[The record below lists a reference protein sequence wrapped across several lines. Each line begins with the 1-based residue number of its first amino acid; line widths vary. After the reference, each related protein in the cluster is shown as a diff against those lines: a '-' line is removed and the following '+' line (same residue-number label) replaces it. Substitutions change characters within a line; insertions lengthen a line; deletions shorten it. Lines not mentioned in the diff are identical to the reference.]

1 MYVLNRIKEIRKEK
15 EISQE
20 EISKTL
26 GMKQTQY
33 SRYERG
39 ENEIK
44 VNVLIDICK
53 ALNVSA
59 DYILELTDNP
69 EPHWEKKTKSNNVF
83 TNSFNNINNSK
94 IKF

>member
-1 MYVLNRIKEIRKEK
+1 MLFVLPRIKEVRKSK
-15 EISQE
+15 NLSQ
-20 EISKTL
+20 IQVAKKI
-26 GMKQTQY
+26 GMEQTQY

-69 EPHWEKKTKSNNVF
+69 DTFWTIKKKE
-83 TNSFNNINNSK
+83 
-94 IKF
+94 

>member
-1 MYVLNRIKEIRKEK
+1 MFALKRIKEVRKEK
-15 EISQE
+15 GLTQAKL
-20 EISKTL
+20 SKII
-26 GMKQTQY
+26 GMEQTQY

-59 DYILELTDNP
+59 DYILELTDEQHPVGYRITNI
-69 EPHWEKKTKSNNVF
+69 E
-83 TNSFNNINNSK
+83 NSFNGNNNK
-94 IKF
+94 IKIN

>member
-1 MYVLNRIKEIRKEK
+1 MFALKRIKEVRKEK
-15 EISQE
+15 GLTQAKL
-20 EISKTL
+20 SKII
-26 GMKQTQY
+26 GMEQTQY

-59 DYILELTDNP
+59 DYILELTD
-69 EPHWEKKTKSNNVF
+69 EKHPAGYRITNIE
-83 TNSFNNINNSK
+83 NSFNGNNNK
-94 IKF
+94 IKIN

>member
-1 MYVLNRIKEIRKEK
+1 MFALKRIKEVRKEK
-15 EISQE
+15 GLTQAKVAKI
-20 EISKTL
+20 I
-26 GMKQTQY
+26 GMEQTQY

-59 DYILELTDNP
+59 DYILELTDEQHPDGYRITNI
-69 EPHWEKKTKSNNVF
+69 E
-83 TNSFNNINNSK
+83 NSFNGNNNK
-94 IKF
+94 IKIN